1 VLSLSIRI
9 RTPTSITGKDKMT
22 KVKALSNKNTALLMK
37 KLMDYV
43 IKHDYYPAEYFILLD
58 IQQELANDDCTTT
71 YFNNYVN
78 TTLKA
83 WSK

>member
-1 VLSLSIRI
+1 MA
-9 RTPTSITGKDKMT
+9 KA
-22 KVKALSNKNTALLMK
+22 KALSNKNTALLMK
-37 KLMDYV
+37 KIMDYV
-43 IKHDYYPAEYFILLD
+43 IREDYYPEDYFILLEN
-58 IQQELANDDCTTT
+58 QQELANGDCTTT